1 MKYFVEN
8 GTVKRVI
15 IRLDTGDMLLESIE
29 QVIKEA
35 GIRDGAV
42 VSGIGTL
49 SDTRIHMVTTTTYP
63 AVEVFPEWK
72 DVPMEVSSISGIIA
86 DGIPHLHMVFSN
98 PKKTFSGHL
107 EHGCKTLYL
116 CEIVIELFD
125 GIHLYRKR
133 NDRGIME
140 LEEYSQK

>member
-1 MKYFVEN
+1 MKYFIEN
-8 GTVKRVI
+8 GSVKRVI

-35 GIRDGAV
+35 DIKDGVV

-63 AVEVFPEWK
+63 AVEIFPEWK
-72 DVPMEVSSISGIIA
+72 NVPMELSSVSGIIA
-86 DGIPHLHMVFSN
+86 DGSPHLHMVFSD
-98 PKKTFSGHL
+98 PDKTFSGHL

-116 CEIVIELFD
+116 CEIVIEIFEGLQLHREKNHRV
-125 GIHLYRKR
+125 IL
-133 NDRGIME
+133 E
-140 LEEYSQK
+140 LEEKL

>member
-1 MKYFVEN
+1 MNYFVEN
-8 GTVKRVI
+8 GLVKRVI

-35 GIRDGAV
+35 GIKDGVV

-63 AVEVFPEWK
+63 AVEIFPEWK
-72 DVPMEVSSISGIIA
+72 DVPMELSSVSGIIA
-86 DGIPHLHMVFSN
+86 DSVPHLHMVFSN
-98 PKKTFSGHL
+98 PDKTFSGHL

-116 CEIVIELFD
+116 CEIVIEIFEKIQLQREKN
-125 GIHLYRKR
+125 H
-133 NDRGIME
+133 RGILE
-140 LEEYSQK
+140 LEEKL

>member
-8 GTVKRVI
+8 GLVKRVI

-35 GIRDGAV
+35 GIKDGVV

-63 AVEVFPEWK
+63 AVEIFPEWK
-72 DVPMEVSSISGIIA
+72 DVPMELSSVSGIIA
-86 DGIPHLHMVFSN
+86 DSVPHLHMVFS
-98 PKKTFSGHL
+98 
-107 EHGCKTLYL
+107 
-116 CEIVIELFD
+116 
-125 GIHLYRKR
+125 
-133 NDRGIME
+133 
-140 LEEYSQK
+140 

>member
-1 MKYFVEN
+1 MKYFIEN
-8 GTVKRVI
+8 GPVKRVI

-35 GIRDGAV
+35 DIKDGVV

-63 AVEVFPEWK
+63 AVEIFPEWR
-72 DVPMEVSSISGIIA
+72 DVPMELSSISGIIA
-86 DGIPHLHMVFSN
+86 DGLPHLHIVFSN
-98 PKKTFSGHL
+98 PDKTFSGHL

-116 CEIVIELFD
+116 CEIVIEVFEK
-125 GIHLYRKR
+125 IQLYREK
-133 NDRGIME
+133 NHRGILE
-140 LEEYSQK
+140 LEEKL

>member
-8 GTVKRVI
+8 GLVKRVI

-35 GIRDGAV
+35 GIKDGVV

-63 AVEVFPEWK
+63 AVEIFPEWK
-72 DVPMEVSSISGIIA
+72 DVPMELSSVSGIIA
-86 DGIPHLHMVFSN
+86 DSVPHLHMVFSQ
-98 PKKTFSGHL
+98 SGQN
-107 EHGCKTLYL
+107 
-116 CEIVIELFD
+116 F
-125 GIHLYRKR
+125 
-133 NDRGIME
+133 
-140 LEEYSQK
+140 